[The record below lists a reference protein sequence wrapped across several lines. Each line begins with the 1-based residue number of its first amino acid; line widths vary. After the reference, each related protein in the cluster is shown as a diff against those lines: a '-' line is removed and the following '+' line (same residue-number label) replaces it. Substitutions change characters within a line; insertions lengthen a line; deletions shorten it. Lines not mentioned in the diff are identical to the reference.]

1 MTQRDI
7 RDYLRDILET
17 VHLAE
22 SFIQGITFETFQAEP
37 KTSFA
42 VIRALEVIGEATKS
56 IPEEVR
62 AQYPLIPWRGFAGM
76 RDKLIHSYFGVDL
89 QVVWDTVQQD
99 LPGLKL
105 AVEQILESHTGNEA
119 NSR

>member
-17 VHLAE
+17 INLAE
-22 SFIQGITFETFQAEP
+22 SFIQGMTFEVFQTES

-56 IPEEVR
+56 IPEEIR

-76 RDKLIHSYFGVDL
+76 RDKLIHAYFGVDL

-105 AVEQILESHTGNEA
+105 AVEQLLGGNVVDET
-119 NSR
+119 NP